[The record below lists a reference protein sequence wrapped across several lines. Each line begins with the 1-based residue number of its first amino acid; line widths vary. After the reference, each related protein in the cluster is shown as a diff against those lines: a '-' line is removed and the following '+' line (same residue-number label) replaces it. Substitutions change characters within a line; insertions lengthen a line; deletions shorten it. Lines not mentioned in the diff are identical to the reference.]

1 MYTHMESTPAMYDAS
16 HSSQHF
22 ASCFYFFFFNDTA
35 TTEIY
40 TLSLHDALPISHLV
54 GARPQARPLQGI
66 VEVRP
71 LAWISRPAEPESLR
85 GSRQVHPR
93 GHVRPGHQGHEARGC
108 GEVGRR
114 RAEEGVRV
122 GATQMAEHA
131 RPAASAIPVSVVVAV
146 PEARPPSGLGRL
158 LEREHILAGARLAP
172 ALVILTLFIAYPF
185 VLGIW
190 LAISDKVVGRPGAF
204 VGLENFRVNL
214 NDTIFLRAFQN
225 TFVYTFIATFFK
237 LALGMVAA
245 LLLNHHFRFKR
256 IVRAG
261 MLLPWI
267 VPTVLST
274 LAWQWMF
281 DATFSVFNWVLMNAG
296 LISQR
301 ILWLGDGTM
310 AMGCLILVNVWRG
323 MPFFAITLLAG
334 LQTVNPD
341 LHEAAEI
348 DGANAWQRFWR
359 VTLPL
364 IKPIMLV
371 VVLFSMIATFADFQL
386 IYVLTRGGPYSST
399 HVFGTYAYEIAM
411 RAAKLG
417 QGASISLFLFPFL
430 LTVIIFQLWYIR
442 RSD

>member
-1 MYTHMESTPAMYDAS
+1 MTDHPSQPIRADA
-16 HSSQHF
+16 
-22 ASCFYFFFFNDTA
+22 AATA
-35 TTEIY
+35 
-40 TLSLHDALPISHLV
+40 AV
-54 GARPQARPLQGI
+54 AQA
-66 VEVRP
+66 P
-71 LAWISRPAEPESLR
+71 LAVTL
-85 GSRQVHPR
+85 
-93 GHVRPGHQGHEARGC
+93 
-108 GEVGRR
+108 
-114 RAEEGVRV
+114 
-122 GATQMAEHA
+122 
-131 RPAASAIPVSVVVAV
+131 
-146 PEARPPSGLGRL
+146 PEARERGRLRQL
-158 LEREHILAGARLAP
+158 LEREHVLAGVLLAP
-172 ALVILTLFIAYPF
+172 TLIILLLFIAYPF
-185 VLGIW
+185 GLGLW
-190 LAISDKVVGRPGAF
+190 LAVTDKVVGRPGNF

-214 NDTIFLRAFQN
+214 NDAIFLRAFQN

-237 LALGMVAA
+237 LALGMAAA
-245 LLLNHHFRFKR
+245 LLLNHHFKFKR

-281 DATFSVFNWVLMNAG
+281 DATFSVFNWMLLNAG
-296 LISQR
+296 LISKR
-301 ILWLGDGTM
+301 ILWLGDGVL
-310 AMGCLILVNVWRG
+310 AMGCLIAVNVWRG

-417 QGASISLFLFPFL
+417 QGASISLALFPFL
-430 LTVIIFQLWYIR
+430 LVVIVFQLWYIR

>member
-1 MYTHMESTPAMYDAS
+1 
-16 HSSQHF
+16 
-22 ASCFYFFFFNDTA
+22 
-35 TTEIY
+35 
-40 TLSLHDALPISHLV
+40 
-54 GARPQARPLQGI
+54 
-66 VEVRP
+66 
-71 LAWISRPAEPESLR
+71 
-85 GSRQVHPR
+85 
-93 GHVRPGHQGHEARGC
+93 
-108 GEVGRR
+108 
-114 RAEEGVRV
+114 
-122 GATQMAEHA
+122 MAERA
-131 RPAASAIPVSVVVAV
+131 SPAASAVPVSVVVAV
-146 PEARPPSGLGRL
+146 PEARRPGRLGRL
-158 LEREHILAGARLAP
+158 LERAHVLAGVLLAP
-172 ALVILTLFIAYPF
+172 ALVILTVFIAYPF

-190 LAISDKVVGRPGAF
+190 LAVSDKVVGRPGAF

-214 NDTIFLRAFQN
+214 NDAIFLRAFQN
-225 TFVYTFIATFFK
+225 TFVYTFIATLFK
-237 LALGMVAA
+237 LVLGMLAA

-256 IVRAG
+256 IVRAS

-281 DATFSVFNWVLMNAG
+281 DATFSVFNWVLMNVG
-296 LISQR
+296 LISKR

-417 QGASISLFLFPFL
+417 QGASISLSLFPFL
-430 LTVIIFQLWYIR
+430 LMVIVFQLWYIR

>member
-1 MYTHMESTPAMYDAS
+1 MADQRLDTILAQSVSQAPAVATPVA
-16 HSSQHF
+16 
-22 ASCFYFFFFNDTA
+22 
-35 TTEIY
+35 
-40 TLSLHDALPISHLV
+40 
-54 GARPQARPLQGI
+54 
-66 VEVRP
+66 
-71 LAWISRPAEPESLR
+71 
-85 GSRQVHPR
+85 
-93 GHVRPGHQGHEARGC
+93 
-108 GEVGRR
+108 
-114 RAEEGVRV
+114 
-122 GATQMAEHA
+122 
-131 RPAASAIPVSVVVAV
+131 VAV
-146 PEARPPSGLGRL
+146 PEARRPRQLGPL
-158 LEREHILAGARLAP
+158 LERQHVLAGVLLAP
-172 ALVILTLFIAYPF
+172 TLVILTLFIAYPF
-185 VLGIW
+185 VLGLW
-190 LAISDKVVGRPGAF
+190 LSVTDKVVGRPGSF
-204 VGLENFRVNL
+204 VGLQNFSWNL
-214 NDTIFLRAFQN
+214 SDTIFLRAFQN
-225 TFVYTFIATFFK
+225 TFVYTFIATFLK
-237 LALGMVAA
+237 LALGMAAA

-256 IVRAG
+256 IVRAS

-281 DATFSVFNWVLMNAG
+281 DATFSVFNWMLLNGG
-296 LISQR
+296 LISTR
-301 ILWLGDGTM
+301 ILWLGDGTL
-310 AMGCLILVNVWRG
+310 AMGCLIMVNVWRG

-417 QGASISLFLFPFL
+417 QGASISLSLFPFL
-430 LTVIIFQLWYIR
+430 LAVIVFQLWYIR

>member
-1 MYTHMESTPAMYDAS
+1 M
-16 HSSQHF
+16 
-22 ASCFYFFFFNDTA
+22 
-35 TTEIY
+35 
-40 TLSLHDALPISHLV
+40 L
-54 GARPQARPLQGI
+54 
-66 VEVRP
+66 
-71 LAWISRPAEPESLR
+71 
-85 GSRQVHPR
+85 
-93 GHVRPGHQGHEARGC
+93 
-108 GEVGRR
+108 
-114 RAEEGVRV
+114 
-122 GATQMAEHA
+122 
-131 RPAASAIPVSVVVAV
+131 
-146 PEARPPSGLGRL
+146 
-158 LEREHILAGARLAP
+158 
-172 ALVILTLFIAYPF
+172 
-185 VLGIW
+185 
-190 LAISDKVVGRPGAF
+190 
-204 VGLENFRVNL
+204 
-214 NDTIFLRAFQN
+214 
-225 TFVYTFIATFFK
+225 
-237 LALGMVAA
+237 AA

-256 IVRAG
+256 IVRAS

-281 DATFSVFNWVLMNAG
+281 DATFSVFNWTLMNVG
-296 LISQR
+296 LISKR
-301 ILWLGDGTM
+301 ILWLGDGTL
-310 AMGCLILVNVWRG
+310 AMGCLIAVNVWRG

-359 VTLPL
+359 VTFPL

-417 QGASISLFLFPFL
+417 QGASISLSLFPFL
-430 LTVIIFQLWYIR
+430 LMVIVFQLWYIR

>member
-1 MYTHMESTPAMYDAS
+1 VADQRIE
-16 HSSQHF
+16 
-22 ASCFYFFFFNDTA
+22 
-35 TTEIY
+35 
-40 TLSLHDALPISHLV
+40 PILV
-54 GARPQARPLQGI
+54 
-66 VEVRP
+66 E
-71 LAWISRPAEPESLR
+71 R
-85 GSRQVHPR
+85 GS
-93 GHVRPGHQGHEARGC
+93 
-108 GEVGRR
+108 
-114 RAEEGVRV
+114 
-122 GATQMAEHA
+122 
-131 RPAASAIPVSVVVAV
+131 PAAQAVAAPGAAAF
-146 PEARPPSGLGRL
+146 PEARRTSRVGRL
-158 LEREHILAGARLAP
+158 LEQENVLAGVLLTP
-172 ALVILTLFIAYPF
+172 TLVILALFIAYPF
-185 VLGIW
+185 LLGIW
-190 LAISDKVVGRPGAF
+190 LAVSDKVVGRPGAF
-204 VGLENFRVNL
+204 VGLDNFRVNL
-214 NDTIFLRAFQN
+214 TDSIFLRAFQN
-225 TFVYTFIATFFK
+225 TFVYTFIATILK
-237 LALGMVAA
+237 LLIGMAAA

-256 IVRAG
+256 MVRAS

-281 DATFSVFNWVLMNAG
+281 DATFSVFNWVLLNAG
-296 LISQR
+296 IISRR
-301 ILWLGDGTM
+301 ILWLGDGAM
-310 AMGCLILVNVWRG
+310 AMGCLIAVNVWRG

-348 DGANAWQRFWR
+348 DGANAWQRFWH

-430 LTVIIFQLWYIR
+430 LVVIMFQLWYIR
-442 RSD
+442 RHD

>member
-1 MYTHMESTPAMYDAS
+1 MADQRIEPILAESAS
-16 HSSQHF
+16 
-22 ASCFYFFFFNDTA
+22 
-35 TTEIY
+35 
-40 TLSLHDALPISHLV
+40 
-54 GARPQARPLQGI
+54 
-66 VEVRP
+66 
-71 LAWISRPAEPESLR
+71 R
-85 GSRQVHPR
+85 G
-93 GHVRPGHQGHEARGC
+93 
-108 GEVGRR
+108 
-114 RAEEGVRV
+114 
-122 GATQMAEHA
+122 
-131 RPAASAIPVSVVVAV
+131 ASAIPAAAAA
-146 PEARPPSGLGRL
+146 PIPARGRAIRIGQL
-158 LEREHILAGARLAP
+158 LEREHVLACVLLAP
-172 ALVILTLFIAYPF
+172 TLLILTLFIAYPF
-185 VLGIW
+185 LLGIW
-190 LAISDKVVGRPGAF
+190 LAVSDKVVGRPGHF
-204 VGLENFRVNL
+204 IGLENFRVNL
-214 NDTIFLRAFQN
+214 HDTIFLRAFQN
-225 TFVYTFIATFFK
+225 TFVYTFIATILK
-237 LALGMVAA
+237 VTLGMLAA

-256 IVRAG
+256 IVRAS

-281 DATFSVFNWVLMNAG
+281 DATFSVFNWVLMNVG
-296 LISQR
+296 LISKR
-301 ILWLGDGTM
+301 ILWLGDGTL
-310 AMGCLILVNVWRG
+310 AMGCLIAVNVWRG
-323 MPFFAITLLAG
+323 TPFFAITLLAG

-430 LTVIIFQLWYIR
+430 LVVIVFQLWYIR
-442 RSD
+442 RND

>member
-1 MYTHMESTPAMYDAS
+1 MAE
-16 HSSQHF
+16 QRI
-22 ASCFYFFFFNDTA
+22 
-35 TTEIY
+35 E
-40 TLSLHDALPISHLV
+40 PILV
-54 GARPQARPLQGI
+54 EGARSGA
-66 VEVRP
+66 
-71 LAWISRPAEPESLR
+71 PAI
-85 GSRQVHPR
+85 
-93 GHVRPGHQGHEARGC
+93 
-108 GEVGRR
+108 
-114 RAEEGVRV
+114 
-122 GATQMAEHA
+122 
-131 RPAASAIPVSVVVAV
+131 AAPVVVAA
-146 PEARPPSGLGRL
+146 PAARRRRLGQF
-158 LEREHILAGARLAP
+158 LEREHVLAGALLAP
-172 ALVILTLFIAYPF
+172 TLLILTLFIAYPF

-190 LAISDKVVGRPGAF
+190 LAVSDKVVGRPGAF

-214 NDTIFLRAFQN
+214 NDSIFLRAFQN
-225 TFVYTFIATFFK
+225 TFIYTFIATILK
-237 LALGMVAA
+237 LALGMGAA

-256 IVRAG
+256 IVRAS

-281 DATFSVFNWVLMNAG
+281 DPTFSVFNWVLLNVG
-296 LISQR
+296 VISTR
-301 ILWLGDGTM
+301 ILWLGDGVL
-310 AMGCLILVNVWRG
+310 AMGCLIAVNVWRG

-348 DGANAWQRFWR
+348 DGASAWQRFWR

-399 HVFGTYAYEIAM
+399 HVFGTYAYEVAM

-430 LTVIIFQLWYIR
+430 LVVIVFQLWYIR

>member
-1 MYTHMESTPAMYDAS
+1 MADQPSDLIRG
-16 HSSQHF
+16 Q
-22 ASCFYFFFFNDTA
+22 
-35 TTEIY
+35 
-40 TLSLHDALPISHLV
+40 
-54 GARPQARPLQGI
+54 QG
-66 VEVRP
+66 
-71 LAWISRPAEPESLR
+71 
-85 GSRQVHPR
+85 
-93 GHVRPGHQGHEARGC
+93 
-108 GEVGRR
+108 
-114 RAEEGVRV
+114 GVSV
-122 GATQMAEHA
+122 APA
-131 RPAASAIPVSVVVAV
+131 RPAAPSVAGAVASRHASV
-146 PEARPPSGLGRL
+146 RQLF
-158 LEREHILAGARLAP
+158 EREHVLAAALLAPTLIILA
-172 ALVILTLFIAYPF
+172 VFIAYPF
-185 VLGIW
+185 GLGLW
-190 LAISDKVVGRPGAF
+190 LALTDKVVGRPGHF
-204 VGLENFRVNL
+204 IGLENFRVNL
-214 NDTIFLRAFQN
+214 NDAIFLRAFRN

-237 LALGMVAA
+237 LALGMAAA

-281 DATFSVFNWVLMNAG
+281 DATFSVFNWVLLNVG
-296 LISQR
+296 LISRR
-301 ILWLGDGTM
+301 ILWLGDGVL
-310 AMGCLILVNVWRG
+310 AMGCLIAVNVWRG

-430 LTVIIFQLWYIR
+430 LVVIVFQLWYIR

>member
-1 MYTHMESTPAMYDAS
+1 MA
-16 HSSQHF
+16 
-22 ASCFYFFFFNDTA
+22 
-35 TTEIY
+35 
-40 TLSLHDALPISHLV
+40 
-54 GARPQARPLQGI
+54 
-66 VEVRP
+66 
-71 LAWISRPAEPESLR
+71 
-85 GSRQVHPR
+85 
-93 GHVRPGHQGHEARGC
+93 
-108 GEVGRR
+108 R
-114 RAEEGVRV
+114 RAS
-122 GATQMAEHA
+122 
-131 RPAASAIPVSVVVAV
+131 PAASAVPVSVMVAV
-146 PEARPPSGLGRL
+146 PKLGRPGALGRL
-158 LEREHILAGARLAP
+158 LEREHILAGVLLAP

-190 LAISDKVVGRPGAF
+190 LAVSDKVVGRPGNF

-214 NDTIFLRAFQN
+214 ADAIFLRAFQN
-225 TFVYTFIATFFK
+225 TFIYTFIATVLK
-237 LALGMVAA
+237 LALGMAAA

-256 IVRAG
+256 IVRAS

-296 LISQR
+296 LISKR
-301 ILWLGDGTM
+301 ILWLGDGTL

-371 VVLFSMIATFADFQL
+371 VVLFSMIATFAEFQL
-386 IYVLTRGGPYSST
+386 IYLLTRGGPYSST

-430 LTVIIFQLWYIR
+430 LLVIVFQLWYIR

>member
-1 MYTHMESTPAMYDAS
+1 MADQRIEPVLGESAS
-16 HSSQHF
+16 
-22 ASCFYFFFFNDTA
+22 
-35 TTEIY
+35 
-40 TLSLHDALPISHLV
+40 
-54 GARPQARPLQGI
+54 
-66 VEVRP
+66 
-71 LAWISRPAEPESLR
+71 R
-85 GSRQVHPR
+85 G
-93 GHVRPGHQGHEARGC
+93 
-108 GEVGRR
+108 
-114 RAEEGVRV
+114 
-122 GATQMAEHA
+122 
-131 RPAASAIPVSVVVAV
+131 ASAIPAAAT
-146 PEARPPSGLGRL
+146 PIPARGRAIRIGQL
-158 LEREHILAGARLAP
+158 LEREHVLAGVLLAP
-172 ALVILTLFIAYPF
+172 TLLILTLFIAYPF
-185 VLGIW
+185 LLGIW
-190 LAISDKVVGRPGAF
+190 LAVSDKVVGRPGNF
-204 VGLENFRVNL
+204 IGLENFRVNL
-214 NDTIFLRAFQN
+214 HDTIFLRAFQN
-225 TFVYTFIATFFK
+225 TFVYTFIATILK
-237 LALGMVAA
+237 VTLGMLAA

-256 IVRAG
+256 IVRAS

-281 DATFSVFNWVLMNAG
+281 DATFSVFNWVLMNVG
-296 LISQR
+296 LISKR
-301 ILWLGDGTM
+301 ILWLGDGTL
-310 AMGCLILVNVWRG
+310 AMGCLIAVNVWRG

-399 HVFGTYAYEIAM
+399 HVFGTYAYELAM

-430 LTVIIFQLWYIR
+430 LVVIVLQLWYIR

>member
-1 MYTHMESTPAMYDAS
+1 MADQSIE
-16 HSSQHF
+16 
-22 ASCFYFFFFNDTA
+22 
-35 TTEIY
+35 
-40 TLSLHDALPISHLV
+40 
-54 GARPQARPLQGI
+54 PL
-66 VEVRP
+66 
-71 LAWISRPAEPESLR
+71 LAKS
-85 GSRQVHPR
+85 
-93 GHVRPGHQGHEARGC
+93 
-108 GEVGRR
+108 
-114 RAEEGVRV
+114 
-122 GATQMAEHA
+122 
-131 RPAASAIPVSVVVAV
+131 AASGAQAIAAPVAVAV
-146 PEARPPSGLGRL
+146 PKPRRPRRLGHL
-158 LEREHILAGARLAP
+158 LEQEHILAGALLAP
-172 ALVILTLFIAYPF
+172 TLVILTLFIAYPF

-190 LAISDKVVGRPGAF
+190 LAVSDKVVGRPGNF
-204 VGLENFRVNL
+204 VGLQNFWVNL

-225 TFVYTFIATFFK
+225 TFVYTFIATILK
-237 LALGMVAA
+237 LALGMGAA
-245 LLLNHHFRFKR
+245 LLLNQHFRFKR

-281 DATFSVFNWVLMNAG
+281 DATFSVFNWVLLNVG
-296 LISQR
+296 VISQR

-348 DGANAWQRFWR
+348 DGANAWQRYWR

-430 LTVIIFQLWYIR
+430 LMVIVFQLWYIR

>member
-1 MYTHMESTPAMYDAS
+1 MADQRIEPILAERAS
-16 HSSQHF
+16 
-22 ASCFYFFFFNDTA
+22 A
-35 TTEIY
+35 
-40 TLSLHDALPISHLV
+40 
-54 GARPQARPLQGI
+54 
-66 VEVRP
+66 
-71 LAWISRPAEPESLR
+71 
-85 GSRQVHPR
+85 
-93 GHVRPGHQGHEARGC
+93 
-108 GEVGRR
+108 
-114 RAEEGVRV
+114 
-122 GATQMAEHA
+122 
-131 RPAASAIPVSVVVAV
+131 AASVIPAPGAVTV
-146 PEARPPSGLGRL
+146 PEARRPTRLGQL
-158 LEREHILAGARLAP
+158 LEREPILAGALLAP
-172 ALVILTLFIAYPF
+172 TLVILTLFIAYPF

-190 LAISDKVVGRPGAF
+190 LAVSDKVVGRPGNF
-204 VGLENFRVNL
+204 VGLQNFWVNL

-225 TFVYTFIATFFK
+225 TFVYTFIATALK
-237 LALGMVAA
+237 LVLGMAAA

-256 IVRAG
+256 IVRAS

-281 DATFSVFNWVLMNAG
+281 DATFSVFNWTLMNVG

-430 LTVIIFQLWYIR
+430 LSVIVFQLWYIR

>member
-1 MYTHMESTPAMYDAS
+1 
-16 HSSQHF
+16 
-22 ASCFYFFFFNDTA
+22 
-35 TTEIY
+35 
-40 TLSLHDALPISHLV
+40 
-54 GARPQARPLQGI
+54 
-66 VEVRP
+66 
-71 LAWISRPAEPESLR
+71 
-85 GSRQVHPR
+85 
-93 GHVRPGHQGHEARGC
+93 
-108 GEVGRR
+108 
-114 RAEEGVRV
+114 
-122 GATQMAEHA
+122 
-131 RPAASAIPVSVVVAV
+131 
-146 PEARPPSGLGRL
+146 
-158 LEREHILAGARLAP
+158 
-172 ALVILTLFIAYPF
+172 VILTLFIAYPF

-204 VGLENFRVNL
+204 VGLDNFRVNL
-214 NDTIFLRAFQN
+214 NDSIFLRAFRN

-237 LALGMVAA
+237 LTIGMFAA

-256 IVRAG
+256 IVRAS

-281 DATFSVFNWVLMNAG
+281 DATFSVFNWVLLNVG

-341 LHEAAEI
+341 LQEAAEI

-430 LTVIIFQLWYIR
+430 LMVIVFQLWYIR

>member
-1 MYTHMESTPAMYDAS
+1 
-16 HSSQHF
+16 
-22 ASCFYFFFFNDTA
+22 
-35 TTEIY
+35 
-40 TLSLHDALPISHLV
+40 
-54 GARPQARPLQGI
+54 
-66 VEVRP
+66 
-71 LAWISRPAEPESLR
+71 
-85 GSRQVHPR
+85 
-93 GHVRPGHQGHEARGC
+93 
-108 GEVGRR
+108 
-114 RAEEGVRV
+114 
-122 GATQMAEHA
+122 MAERA
-131 RPAASAIPVSVVVAV
+131 SPAASAVPVSVVVAV
-146 PEARPPSGLGRL
+146 PEARRPGRLGRL
-158 LEREHILAGARLAP
+158 LEREHVLAGVLLAP
-172 ALVILTLFIAYPF
+172 ALVILTVFIAYPF

-190 LAISDKVVGRPGAF
+190 LAVSDKVVGRPGAF
-204 VGLENFRVNL
+204 VGLENFRVNM
-214 NDTIFLRAFQN
+214 NDAIFLRAFQN

-237 LALGMVAA
+237 LVLGMLAA

-256 IVRAG
+256 IVRAS

-281 DATFSVFNWVLMNAG
+281 DATFSVFNWVLMNVG
-296 LISQR
+296 LISKR
-301 ILWLGDGTM
+301 ILWLGDGTL

-348 DGANAWQRFWR
+348 DGANAWQRFWW

-417 QGASISLFLFPFL
+417 QGASISLSLFPFL
-430 LTVIIFQLWYIR
+430 LVVIVFQLWYIR

>member
-1 MYTHMESTPAMYDAS
+1 MADHPSEPIRVDA
-16 HSSQHF
+16 
-22 ASCFYFFFFNDTA
+22 
-35 TTEIY
+35 
-40 TLSLHDALPISHLV
+40 
-54 GARPQARPLQGI
+54 
-66 VEVRP
+66 
-71 LAWISRPAEPESLR
+71 
-85 GSRQVHPR
+85 
-93 GHVRPGHQGHEARGC
+93 
-108 GEVGRR
+108 
-114 RAEEGVRV
+114 
-122 GATQMAEHA
+122 
-131 RPAASAIPVSVVVAV
+131 AASAAVARAPVAIGL
-146 PEARPPSGLGRL
+146 PQTRARGRVSQL
-158 LEREHILAGARLAP
+158 FEREHVLAGALLAP
-172 ALVILTLFIAYPF
+172 TLLILILFIAYPF
-185 VLGIW
+185 GIGLW
-190 LAISDKVVGRPGAF
+190 LAVTDKVVGRPGNF
-204 VGLENFRVNL
+204 IGLENFRVNL

-225 TFVYTFIATFFK
+225 TFVYTFIATFLK
-237 LALGMVAA
+237 LAMGMAAA
-245 LLLNHHFRFKR
+245 LLLNHHFKFKR

-281 DATFSVFNWVLMNAG
+281 DATFSVFNWMLMNAG
-296 LISQR
+296 LISKR
-301 ILWLGDGTM
+301 ILWLGDGVL
-310 AMGCLILVNVWRG
+310 AMGCLIAVNVWRG

-341 LHEAAEI
+341 LHEAAEL

-371 VVLFSMIATFADFQL
+371 VVLFSMITTFADFQL

-417 QGASISLFLFPFL
+417 QEASISLTLFPFL
-430 LTVIIFQLWYIR
+430 LMVIVFQLWYIR

>member
-1 MYTHMESTPAMYDAS
+1 
-16 HSSQHF
+16 
-22 ASCFYFFFFNDTA
+22 
-35 TTEIY
+35 
-40 TLSLHDALPISHLV
+40 
-54 GARPQARPLQGI
+54 
-66 VEVRP
+66 
-71 LAWISRPAEPESLR
+71 
-85 GSRQVHPR
+85 
-93 GHVRPGHQGHEARGC
+93 
-108 GEVGRR
+108 
-114 RAEEGVRV
+114 
-122 GATQMAEHA
+122 MAERA
-131 RPAASAIPVSVVVAV
+131 SPAASAVPVAGVVAV
-146 PEARPPSGLGRL
+146 PEARRPGRLGRL
-158 LEREHILAGARLAP
+158 LEREHVLAGVLLAP
-172 ALVILTLFIAYPF
+172 ALVILTVFIAYPF

-190 LAISDKVVGRPGAF
+190 LAVSDKVVGRPGAF

-214 NDTIFLRAFQN
+214 NDAIFLRAFQN

-237 LALGMVAA
+237 LVLGMLAA

-256 IVRAG
+256 IVRAS

-281 DATFSVFNWVLMNAG
+281 DATFSVFNWVLMNVG
-296 LISQR
+296 LISKR
-301 ILWLGDGTM
+301 ILWLGDGTL

-348 DGANAWQRFWR
+348 DGANAWQRFWW

-417 QGASISLFLFPFL
+417 QGASISLSLFPFL
-430 LTVIIFQLWYIR
+430 LVVIVFQLWYIR

>member
-1 MYTHMESTPAMYDAS
+1 MADQRIEPILAESAS
-16 HSSQHF
+16 
-22 ASCFYFFFFNDTA
+22 
-35 TTEIY
+35 
-40 TLSLHDALPISHLV
+40 
-54 GARPQARPLQGI
+54 
-66 VEVRP
+66 
-71 LAWISRPAEPESLR
+71 
-85 GSRQVHPR
+85 
-93 GHVRPGHQGHEARGC
+93 PG
-108 GEVGRR
+108 
-114 RAEEGVRV
+114 
-122 GATQMAEHA
+122 
-131 RPAASAIPVSVVVAV
+131 ASAIPAPVVVVAV
-146 PEARPPSGLGRL
+146 PKFGRPKKRL
-158 LEREHILAGARLAP
+158 SQFLEREHILAGVLLAP
-172 ALVILTLFIAYPF
+172 TLVILTLFIAYPF

-190 LAISDKVVGRPGAF
+190 LAVSDKVVGRPGNF
-204 VGLENFRVNL
+204 VGLHNFWVNL
-214 NDTIFLRAFQN
+214 NDAIFLRAFQN
-225 TFVYTFIATFFK
+225 TFVYTFIATIFK
-237 LALGMVAA
+237 LVLGMGAA
-245 LLLNHHFRFKR
+245 LLLNQHFRFKR
-256 IVRAG
+256 IVRAS

-281 DATFSVFNWVLMNAG
+281 DATFSVFNWMLMNVG
-296 LISQR
+296 IISQR
-301 ILWLGDGTM
+301 ILWLGDGTL
-310 AMGCLILVNVWRG
+310 AMGCLITVNVWRG

-417 QGASISLFLFPFL
+417 QGASISLTLFPFL
-430 LTVIIFQLWYIR
+430 LMVIVFQLWYIR

>member
-1 MYTHMESTPAMYDAS
+1 MADQRVKPILAEQASPGASVLPA
-16 HSSQHF
+16 
-22 ASCFYFFFFNDTA
+22 
-35 TTEIY
+35 
-40 TLSLHDALPISHLV
+40 P
-54 GARPQARPLQGI
+54 
-66 VEVRP
+66 
-71 LAWISRPAEPESLR
+71 
-85 GSRQVHPR
+85 
-93 GHVRPGHQGHEARGC
+93 
-108 GEVGRR
+108 
-114 RAEEGVRV
+114 
-122 GATQMAEHA
+122 
-131 RPAASAIPVSVVVAV
+131 VVVAR
-146 PEARPPSGLGRL
+146 PEARRPSRLGQL
-158 LEREHILAGARLAP
+158 LEREHVLAGALLAP
-172 ALVILTLFIAYPF
+172 TLIILALFIAYPF
-185 VLGIW
+185 LLGIW
-190 LAISDKVVGRPGAF
+190 LAVSDKVVGRPGNF

-214 NDTIFLRAFQN
+214 NDSIFLRAFQN
-225 TFVYTFIATFFK
+225 TFIYTFIATILK
-237 LALGMVAA
+237 LCLGMLAA
-245 LLLNHHFRFKR
+245 LLLNNTFRFKR
-256 IVRAG
+256 IVRAS

-281 DATFSVFNWVLMNAG
+281 DATFSVFNWSLLNLG
-296 LISQR
+296 LISKR
-301 ILWLGDGTM
+301 ILWLGDGVL
-310 AMGCLILVNVWRG
+310 AMGCLIAVNVWRG

-417 QGASISLFLFPFL
+417 QGASISLSLFPFL

-442 RSD
+442 RHD

>member
-1 MYTHMESTPAMYDAS
+1 MA
-16 HSSQHF
+16 
-22 ASCFYFFFFNDTA
+22 
-35 TTEIY
+35 
-40 TLSLHDALPISHLV
+40 
-54 GARPQARPLQGI
+54 
-66 VEVRP
+66 
-71 LAWISRPAEPESLR
+71 
-85 GSRQVHPR
+85 
-93 GHVRPGHQGHEARGC
+93 
-108 GEVGRR
+108 R
-114 RAEEGVRV
+114 RAS
-122 GATQMAEHA
+122 
-131 RPAASAIPVSVVVAV
+131 PAASAVPVSVMVAV
-146 PEARPPSGLGRL
+146 PAARRPGALGRL
-158 LEREHILAGARLAP
+158 LEREHILAGVLLAP

-204 VGLENFRVNL
+204 VGLDNFRVNL
-214 NDTIFLRAFQN
+214 NDAIFLRAFQN

-237 LALGMVAA
+237 LLLGMLAA

-256 IVRAG
+256 IVRAS

-281 DATFSVFNWVLMNAG
+281 DATFSVFNWMLMNAG
-296 LISQR
+296 LISSR

-310 AMGCLILVNVWRG
+310 AMGCLIAVNVWRG

-359 VTLPL
+359 VAPPL

-386 IYVLTRGGPYSST
+386 IYVLTRGWPFRRTPLLRAYPHLNALPAAQLGP
-399 HVFGTYAYEIAM
+399 
-411 RAAKLG
+411 
-417 QGASISLFLFPFL
+417 
-430 LTVIIFQLWYIR
+430 
-442 RSD
+442 

>member
-1 MYTHMESTPAMYDAS
+1 MADQRIDPILAQRPPVSAVPAPVAVAVSD
-16 HSSQHF
+16 
-22 ASCFYFFFFNDTA
+22 
-35 TTEIY
+35 
-40 TLSLHDALPISHLV
+40 
-54 GARPQARPLQGI
+54 
-66 VEVRP
+66 
-71 LAWISRPAEPESLR
+71 
-85 GSRQVHPR
+85 
-93 GHVRPGHQGHEARGC
+93 ARGL
-108 GEVGRR
+108 RR
-114 RAEEGVRV
+114 
-122 GATQMAEHA
+122 
-131 RPAASAIPVSVVVAV
+131 
-146 PEARPPSGLGRL
+146 LGQL
-158 LEREHILAGARLAP
+158 LERQPVLAGVLLAP
-172 ALVILTLFIAYPF
+172 TLVILTLFIAYPF

-190 LAISDKVVGRPGAF
+190 LSVSDKVVGRPGSF
-204 VGLENFRVNL
+204 VGLQNFRANL
-214 NDTIFLRAFQN
+214 EDTIFLRAFQN
-225 TFVYTFIATFFK
+225 TFIYTFIATFFK
-237 LALGMVAA
+237 LVLGMATA

-256 IVRAG
+256 IVRAS

-281 DATFSVFNWVLMNAG
+281 DATFSVFNWTLMNVG
-296 LISQR
+296 LISTR
-301 ILWLGDGTM
+301 ILWLGDGVL

-348 DGANAWQRFWR
+348 DGANAWQRFWA
-359 VTLPL
+359 VTVPL
-364 IKPIMLV
+364 IKPILLV

-430 LTVIIFQLWYIR
+430 LGVIVLQLWYIR
-442 RSD
+442 RASD

>member
-1 MYTHMESTPAMYDAS
+1 MADQRSEPILAES
-16 HSSQHF
+16 
-22 ASCFYFFFFNDTA
+22 
-35 TTEIY
+35 
-40 TLSLHDALPISHLV
+40 
-54 GARPQARPLQGI
+54 
-66 VEVRP
+66 VRP
-71 LAWISRPAEPESLR
+71 TA
-85 GSRQVHPR
+85 V
-93 GHVRPGHQGHEARGC
+93 
-108 GEVGRR
+108 
-114 RAEEGVRV
+114 
-122 GATQMAEHA
+122 
-131 RPAASAIPVSVVVAV
+131 AIPAPVAVSV
-146 PEARPPSGLGRL
+146 PGFRRPRRLGQL
-158 LEREHILAGARLAP
+158 LERQDILAVVLLAP

-214 NDTIFLRAFQN
+214 NDSIFLRAFQN

-237 LALGMVAA
+237 LA
-245 LLLNHHFRFKR
+245 
-256 IVRAG
+256 
-261 MLLPWI
+261 
-267 VPTVLST
+267 
-274 LAWQWMF
+274 
-281 DATFSVFNWVLMNAG
+281 
-296 LISQR
+296 
-301 ILWLGDGTM
+301 
-310 AMGCLILVNVWRG
+310 MGCLIAVNVWRG

-417 QGASISLFLFPFL
+417 QGASISLSLFPFL
-430 LTVIIFQLWYIR
+430 LAVIVFQLWYIR

>member
-1 MYTHMESTPAMYDAS
+1 MA
-16 HSSQHF
+16 
-22 ASCFYFFFFNDTA
+22 
-35 TTEIY
+35 
-40 TLSLHDALPISHLV
+40 
-54 GARPQARPLQGI
+54 
-66 VEVRP
+66 
-71 LAWISRPAEPESLR
+71 
-85 GSRQVHPR
+85 
-93 GHVRPGHQGHEARGC
+93 
-108 GEVGRR
+108 R
-114 RAEEGVRV
+114 RAGS
-122 GATQMAEHA
+122 
-131 RPAASAIPVSVVVAV
+131 ASAVPVSVVVAV
-146 PEARPPSGLGRL
+146 PKARRPSTLGRL
-158 LEREHILAGARLAP
+158 LEREHILAGVLLAP

-190 LAISDKVVGRPGAF
+190 LAVSDKVVGRPGAF
-204 VGLENFRVNL
+204 VGLDNFRVNL
-214 NDTIFLRAFQN
+214 NDSIFLRAFQN

-237 LALGMVAA
+237 LTLGMVAA

-256 IVRAG
+256 IVRAS

-281 DATFSVFNWVLMNAG
+281 DATFSVFNWVLMNVG
-296 LISQR
+296 LLSSR
-301 ILWLGDGTM
+301 ILWLGDGVM

-341 LHEAAEI
+341 LQEAAEI

-430 LTVIIFQLWYIR
+430 LMVIVFQLWYIR